1 MKAKMRRLI
10 KRRLQRKSWAL
21 MEPENIRALLL
32 TRLRMSKSMEARDQ
46 SYQADHG
53 RRQG

>member
-1 MKAKMRRLI
+1 MKAKMRILI
-10 KRRLQRKSWAL
+10 KRRLKRKSWAL
-21 MEPENIRALLL
+21 MEPENIQASLL
-32 TRLRMSKSMEARDQ
+32 TRLRMNKSMEARDQ